1 MSEEEFKEV
10 PKSEIVSEVDKA
22 KAKADLEKG
31 LKRREDKSALENRSV
46 YLYSFLFL
54 YYVIYFVF

>member
-1 MSEEEFKEV
+1 MSEEEIKEV

-46 YLYSFLFL
+46 SLYSFLFL
-54 YYVIYFVF
+54 SYAIYFAF